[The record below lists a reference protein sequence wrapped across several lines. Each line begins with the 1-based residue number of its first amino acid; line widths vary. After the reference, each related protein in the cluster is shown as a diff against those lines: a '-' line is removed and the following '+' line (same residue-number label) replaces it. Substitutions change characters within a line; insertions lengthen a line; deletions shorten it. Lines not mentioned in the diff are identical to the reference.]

1 MSCHFYKNKYEL
13 SNLEVTEKEI
23 NNRYQRQNFH
33 PNYPRHI
40 ANVSAKSHRN
50 SRQMNHQKRFLPTTC
65 QLEKSQ
71 PAVAKEINIA
81 LEVLRYQLNDKQ
93 AKQIH
98 LENVRNNLEKRL
110 QAAKASGDHNL
121 VALLQ
126 KESQQLEINV

>member
-13 SNLEVTEKEI
+13 SNLEMTEKEI
-23 NNRYQRQNFH
+23 SRRHQGQNFH
-33 PNYPRHI
+33 PSYPRHI
-40 ANVSAKSHRN
+40 ASVSAKSHRN
-50 SRQMNHQKRFLPTTC
+50 GRQTTHQTRFLPKTC

-110 QAAKASGDHNL
+110 QAAKASGNYNL

-126 KESQQLEINV
+126 KESQQLEMNV